1 MFRKAIRTTTAALAA
16 ATALGGVAPA
26 WAQDGYGPPPPP
38 PDQGYQGGPDNAAPP
53 PPPDQGYQG
62 GQYDQGYSGDQYS
75 QGYQG
80 GQYNVPPPPGYTA
93 SDAQY
98 EESAQAREQDERYS
112 YAAEQWAA
120 ANCVRQREN
129 STAAG
134 AVIGGILGAVIG
146 GAAAG
151 RYDRGAGIVAGGA
164 LGAVA
169 GGAIGNASAASN
181 PNCPP
186 GFVLRDGAEPFYP
199 GPIYGPIVY
208 AAPGWYDPWLWYGG
222 HWIYRPYPYHRFWYD
237 HHR

>member
-1 MFRKAIRTTTAALAA
+1 MRGDVFCDGLEIAMIRIAIRSTTLALAA
-16 ATALGGVAPA
+16 ATALTGVAPA

-38 PDQGYQGGPDNAAPP
+38 P
-53 PPPDQGYQG
+53 PPDQGYQG
-62 GQYDQGYSGDQYS
+62 GPPSDQSDQGGPYS
-75 QGYQG
+75 
-80 GQYNVPPPPGYTA
+80 VPPPPGYNEN
-93 SDAQY
+93 DAQA
-98 EESAQAREQDERYS
+98 EQSPQALQQDEQYS

-120 ANCVRQREN
+120 ANCVQQQQN

-134 AVIGGILGAVIG
+134 AVIGGILGAILG

-169 GGAIGNASAASN
+169 GGAIGSSSAAQN

-186 GFVLRDGAEPFYP
+186 GYALRGGADPFYP
-199 GPIYGPIVY
+199 GPVYGPIVY

-222 HWIYRPYPYHRFWYD
+222 HWIYRPYPYHRFYYN
-237 HHR
+237 HHYR